1 MPPFLLLLLFTSSF
15 IHGHAQS
22 PPQTQGF
29 ISMLITQNGL
39 DFVKDLLVKKAI
51 SSIVSLRLPN
61 IEKGTR
67 IPFLGN
73 VYLVLSDVTIY
84 EIDVASSV
92 VKPGESG
99 ISIVGSGVSCNL
111 SMSWYYAY
119 STWIGPVEISDQGLA
134 HVQVED
140 MEVELSLGLEN
151 QEGSLD
157 LKLKNCD
164 SSVKDISIKLDGGA
178 SWLYQGI
185 IDAFEGNIGSAVENA
200 ITKKL
205 GNGISKL
212 DSYLK
217 SLPKE
222 VPVDDNSSLNV
233 TIINDVLLS
242 ESSVGFETNGLF
254 IERND
259 SVHIPNL
266 LHKNSKL
273 PILCT
278 NSSKMLAITLDE
290 AVFNSA
296 SALYYDAKFMHWI
309 VDQIPDQSLLNT
321 AGWRFIIPQL
331 YKKYPNH
338 RMNLNISL
346 SSPPV
351 VEISNQKAG
360 VHIFA
365 DLTIDVLEED
375 EVIPV
380 ACISLMIQA
389 SGLVKINGN
398 NLVGTIRLDDFGMS
412 LKWSNIGNLRMFLI
426 QPAIWTIIETV
437 FLPYANSHL
446 SKGLPLPIIHGFTLQ
461 DAEII
466 LSTSKVGVCSDV
478 SFAESNKHFLP
489 FIM

>member
-1 MPPFLLLLLFTSSF
+1 
-15 IHGHAQS
+15 
-22 PPQTQGF
+22 
-29 ISMLITQNGL
+29 MLITQNGL
-39 DFVKDLLVKKAI
+39 NFVKDLLVEKAI
-51 SSIVSLRLPN
+51 SSIVSLQLPN
-61 IEKGTR
+61 IEKGTK

-73 VYLVLSDVTIY
+73 VYMMLSNITIY
-84 EIDVASSV
+84 EIDVGSSN
-92 VKPGESG
+92 VKPGENG
-99 ISIVGSGVSCNL
+99 ILILASGVSCNL
-111 SMSWYYAY
+111 SVNWYYSY
-119 STWIGPVEISDQGLA
+119 STWIGPVKISDKGCAQ
-134 HVQVED
+134 VQVEG
-140 MEVELSLGLEN
+140 MEVELKLGLEN

-157 LKLKNCD
+157 LKLKDCG

-185 IDAFEGNIGSAVENA
+185 IDAFEENIGSAVENA

-205 GNGISKL
+205 GNGISRL

-222 VPVDDNSSLNV
+222 VPVDDHSLLNV
-233 TIINDVLLS
+233 TFVNDVLLS
-242 ESSVGFETNGLF
+242 ESAVGFETSGLF
-254 IERND
+254 IGRND
-259 SVHIPNL
+259 SLPIPNL
-266 LHKNSKL
+266 CHKNSKL

-296 SALYYDAKFMHWI
+296 SSLYYDAKFMHWI

-338 RMNLNISL
+338 AMNLNISL

-351 VEISNQKAG
+351 VKISNQKAG
-360 VHIFA
+360 VVVYA
-365 DLTIDVLEED
+365 DLTIDVLEAD

-398 NLVGTIRLDDFGMS
+398 NLVGTIRLDSFGMS
-412 LKWSNIGNLRMFLI
+412 LKWSNIGNLRMYLI
-426 QPAIWTIIETV
+426 QPVMWTIIETV
-437 FLPYANSHL
+437 FLPYANAHL

-466 LSTSKVGVCSDV
+466 LSTLTVAVCSDV
-478 SFAESNKHFLP
+478 AFAEPESDRHILQSYSSLSR
-489 FIM
+489 